1 MSDEEAADLMVTAR
15 RIAAELVPLT
25 GVSKFYVAAVGDVD
39 LHFHIHLL
47 PRKPETPGLGPFIFG
62 AEGWGSMIQA
72 GIDDEAVRDDIRRAL
87 LKGA

>member
-1 MSDEEAADLMVTAR
+1 MVTAR
-15 RIAAELVPLT
+15 RIAAELVPRT

-47 PRKPETPGLGPFIFG
+47 PRQPETPGLGPFIFG
-62 AEGWGSMIQA
+62 AEGWASMIEA
-72 GIDDEAVRDDIRRAL
+72 GMDDEAVRDDIRRAL